1 MSGNSVLRIHTKAAP
16 QQPPPSGGHKKHR
29 FTFHRLKRRSSNAPP
44 GSKPSAA
51 SVRHT
56 IVRTKPDHGER
67 LLRNSAIACAVLLGI
82 LTLGNIDQPWAKKA
96 TEGIEKALTMHIDLD
111 DTIGE
116 LTFVK
121 ELMPESA
128 LVFLNTSG
136 KDHLDNPVEG
146 TLLHPWSELQP
157 WLMFDCTQGAQVTA
171 VEDGTVTAVSP
182 ASDGKTGVLVDHGN
196 GLESVYAYLAD
207 AAVENGDPVVRG
219 QTLGTADNHMYFE
232 WRVNGESIDPS
243 ELMGL
248 EH

>member
-1 MSGNSVLRIHTKAAP
+1 MSEKSVLRIHTKAAP
-16 QQPPPSGGHKKHR
+16 QQSPPPGGRKKHR
-29 FTFHRLKRRSSNAPP
+29 FTIHKVNRKSFNAPAEP
-44 GSKPSAA
+44 NPSAS

-56 IVRTKPDHGER
+56 IVRARPDHGEK

-128 LVFLNTSG
+128 LVFLNISG
-136 KDHLDNPVEG
+136 KDRLGNPVEG
-146 TLLHPWSELQP
+146 TLTHPWSDIQP
-157 WLMFDCTQGAQVTA
+157 WLMFECAKNKQVSA
-171 VEDGTVTAVSP
+171 VDDGTVTAVSP

-207 AAVENGDPVVRG
+207 AVVKNGDPVVRG
-219 QTLGTADNHMYFE
+219 QTLGTADKHMYFE

-248 EH
+248 EY